1 MAYHWNFKAQAPIQ
15 TTMPNQRDLTAELPR
30 EDLAARLL
38 AEAEALIRR
47 DGPDGIALR
56 ELARA
61 CGSSTMAIYTLYGG
75 KPGLMQALYAV
86 GFARLHAYA
95 LSAEHRNAPL
105 RWMVRQMLA
114 YRRFALDHTGL
125 YRLMFGGER
134 RFTPASRHN
143 RFASL
148 AAPVEDAYPAFA
160 ALVDAVG
167 TCLAHHRAGTPDPAE
182 GQDLAFLVW
191 GQMHG
196 LVGLE
201 IAGYADPDDALPR
214 YQSAVRF
221 ICANMGADAAAID
234 AEIRATA

>member
-1 MAYHWNFKAQAPIQ
+1 
-15 TTMPNQRDLTAELPR
+15 MPNRRSSVAEPPR

-38 AEAEALIRR
+38 EEAEALVRR

-95 LSAEHRNAPL
+95 LSAEHREAPL

-114 YRRFALDHTGL
+114 YRRFALEHTGL
-125 YRLMFGGER
+125 YRLMFGGEK
-134 RFTPASRHN
+134 
-143 RFASL
+143 RFAPTGRHSSFTSL
-148 AAPVEDAYPAFA
+148 AVPVEDAYPAFA

-167 TCLAHHRAGTPDPAE
+167 TCLAHHRAAAPEPAE
-182 GQDLAFLVW
+182 VQDLAFLVW

-201 IAGYADPDDALPR
+201 IAGYADPADALAR

-221 ICANMGADAAAID
+221 ICSHCGADPAEVNAELAAAG
-234 AEIRATA
+234 

>member
-1 MAYHWNFKAQAPIQ
+1 
-15 TTMPNQRDLTAELPR
+15 MPEPATQPNEPDR
-30 EDLAARLL
+30 EDLRTRLL
-38 AEAEALIRR
+38 AAAEKLVRKH
-47 DGPDGIALR
+47 GPDGLSLR

-61 CGSSTMAIYTLYGG
+61 CGSSTMAIYTLFGG
-75 KPGLMQALYAV
+75 KPGLMEALYV
-86 GFARLHAYA
+86 LGFARLHAYA
-95 LSAEHRNAPL
+95 LSAEAREAPL
-105 RWMVRQMLA
+105 RWLVRQMLA

-125 YRLMFGGER
+125 YRLMFGGEK
-134 RFTPASRHN
+134 RFTPTGRNS

-167 TCLAHHRAGTPDPAE
+167 ACMIHHHASAPDPAQV
-182 GQDLAFLVW
+182 QDLAFLVW

-201 IAGYADPDDALPR
+201 IAGYADPADALGR

-221 ICANMGADAAAID
+221 ICTHCGAAPADVDAELGAAAL
-234 AEIRATA
+234 T

>member
-1 MAYHWNFKAQAPIQ
+1 
-15 TTMPNQRDLTAELPR
+15 MPNRRSAGTEPPR

-38 AEAEALIRR
+38 AEAEALVRR

-95 LSAEHRNAPL
+95 LSAEHREAPL

-125 YRLMFGGER
+125 YRLMFGGEK
-134 RFTPASRHN
+134 
-143 RFASL
+143 RFAPTGRHSNFTSL
-148 AAPVEDAYPAFA
+148 AVPVEDAYPAFA

-167 TCLAHHRAGTPDPAE
+167 ACLAHHRPKTSGAAPDPADV
-182 GQDLAFLVW
+182 QDFAFLVW

-201 IAGYADPDDALPR
+201 IAGYADPDDALTR

-221 ICANMGADAAAID
+221 ICTNCGAAAAEVD
-234 AEIRATA
+234 AELAAA

>member
-1 MAYHWNFKAQAPIQ
+1 MQN
-15 TTMPNQRDLTAELPR
+15 TMPNRRTVTTEPPR

-95 LSAEHRNAPL
+95 LSAEHRDAPL

-125 YRLMFGGER
+125 YRLMFGGEK
-134 RFTPASRHN
+134 RFSPTGRHS

-148 AAPVEDAYPAFA
+148 AVPVEDAYPAFA

-167 TCLAHHRAGTPDPAE
+167 TCLAHHRAKAPDPAE
-182 GQDLAFLVW
+182 VQDLAFLVW

-196 LVGLE
+196 LVSLE

-214 YQSAVRF
+214 YQSAIRF
-221 ICANMGADAAAID
+221 ICTNMGADAAAID
-234 AEIRATA
+234 AEISVAN

>member
-1 MAYHWNFKAQAPIQ
+1 MHI
-15 TTMPNQRDLTAELPR
+15 TMPNRRSIGTEPPR

-38 AEAEALIRR
+38 AEAEALVRR

-95 LSAEHRNAPL
+95 LAAEHREVPL

-125 YRLMFGGER
+125 YRLMFGGEK
-134 RFTPASRHN
+134 
-143 RFASL
+143 RFAPTGRHSSFTSL
-148 AAPVEDAYPAFA
+148 AVPVEDAYPAFA

-167 TCLAHHRAGTPDPAE
+167 TCLAHHRGSVPDPAE
-182 GQDLAFLVW
+182 VQDLAFLVW

-201 IAGYADPDDALPR
+201 IAGYADPDDALAR
-214 YQSAVRF
+214 YKSAVRF
-221 ICANMGADAAAID
+221 ICTNMGAGRAAINAEIDAAI
-234 AEIRATA
+234 

>member
-1 MAYHWNFKAQAPIQ
+1 M
-15 TTMPNQRDLTAELPR
+15 TLTAEPPR

-38 AEAEALIRR
+38 EEAEALVRR
-47 DGPDGIALR
+47 DGPDGVALR

-75 KPGLMQALYAV
+75 KPGLMQALYAI

-95 LSAEHRNAPL
+95 LEVEEREVPL

-114 YRRFALDHTGL
+114 YRRFALDHTGM
-125 YRLMFGGER
+125 YRLMFGGEK
-134 RFTPASRHN
+134 RFSPTGRHSQ
-143 RFASL
+143 FVSL
-148 AAPVEDAYPAFA
+148 SVPVEDAYPAFA

-167 TCLAHHRAGTPDPAE
+167 TCLAHHRNTAPAPAE
-182 GQDLAFLVW
+182 VQDLAFLVW

-201 IAGYADPDDALPR
+201 IAGYADPEDALPR

-234 AEIRATA
+234 AEIRAAN

>member
-1 MAYHWNFKAQAPIQ
+1 MNHA
-15 TTMPNQRDLTAELPR
+15 MSNQISPSIEAPR

-38 AEAEALIRR
+38 AEAEALVRR

-95 LSAEHRNAPL
+95 LSAEHRDAPL

-125 YRLMFGGER
+125 YRLMFGGEK
-134 RFTPASRHN
+134 RFTPTGRHI

-148 AAPVEDAYPAFA
+148 AAPVDDAYPAFA
-160 ALVDAVG
+160 ALIDAVG
-167 TCLAHHRAGTPDPAE
+167 TCLAHHRETPPDATE
-182 GQDLAFLVW
+182 VQDLAFLVW

-201 IAGYADPDDALPR
+201 IAGYADPDDAVAR
-214 YQSAVRF
+214 YHNAVRF
-221 ICANMGADAAAID
+221 ICTHCGAAAADVD
-234 AEIRATA
+234 AELASAH

>member
-1 MAYHWNFKAQAPIQ
+1 MSNRHSPANEP
-15 TTMPNQRDLTAELPR
+15 PR

-38 AEAEALIRR
+38 AEAEALVRR
-47 DGPDGIALR
+47 DGPEGIALR

-95 LSAEHRNAPL
+95 LSAEHRDAPL

-125 YRLMFGGER
+125 YRLMFGGEK
-134 RFTPASRHN
+134 RFTPTSRHN

-160 ALVDAVG
+160 ALIDAVG
-167 TCLAHHRAGTPDPAE
+167 TCLAHHRASTTDPAE
-182 GQDLAFLVW
+182 VQDLAFLVW

-201 IAGYADPDDALPR
+201 IAGYADPDDALGR
-214 YQSAVRF
+214 YQNAIRF
-221 ICANMGADAAAID
+221 ICTHMGADVGAVEGEFLANS
-234 AEIRATA
+234 